1 MSQNEDILM
10 SGYVMRFSLSLC
22 IFFSFFFF
30 FFTHHKNDISIA
42 KYYCLIVVDVSCLEY
57 DLSLCSWF
65 ISVSSQEVQKI
76 YQEVPTSFHKIDSL
90 ISPLLSYLAPW
101 CWAFSFH
108 KVSTWLH
115 YQQRCCSE
123 IENNNNIFC
132 PDLKAYRIQ
141 VMVWSFGNWAVGKQL
156 FDVLFAV
163 LEKIFRK
170 IFSIFLYILVG
181 ITP

>member
-1 MSQNEDILM
+1 MKTFWCQ
-10 SGYVMRFSLSLC
+10 VMLWTSPYLSA
-22 IFFSFFFF
+22 FFLLFFFLF
-30 FFTHHKNDISIA
+30 FLHTINMISALLSITVWLLL
-42 KYYCLIVVDVSCLEY
+42 KLSCLEY

-108 KVSTWLH
+108 KVSAWLH
-115 YQQRCCSE
+115 CQQRCCSE

-132 PDLKAYRIQ
+132 PDLKAYKIQ
-141 VMVWSFGNWAVGKQL
+141 VMVWSFGNWAVRKQL

-163 LEKIFRK
+163 LKKIFRN